1 MKNITTSPLIADYIH
16 SFNTSQQKRLSLIY
30 DTIKSILLDSEETMA
45 YGIPTFKV
53 KKNVIHFAGYE
64 QHIGLYPG
72 TKAVNHFKEQLIAYK
87 TSKGTIQIS
96 NQQEIPVKLIQEITQ
111 FCLANVKR

>member
-1 MKNITTSPLIADYIH
+1 MKTVTSSPHIADYIH
-16 SFNTSQQKRLSLIY
+16 SFDTAQQKRLNLIY

-53 KKNVIHFAGYE
+53 KKNVIHFAGY
-64 QHIGLYPG
+64 QHHIGLYPG
-72 TKAVNHFKEQLIAYK
+72 AMAVNHFKQELIEYK

-96 NQQEIPVKLIQEITQ
+96 HQQEIPVELIRDITQ